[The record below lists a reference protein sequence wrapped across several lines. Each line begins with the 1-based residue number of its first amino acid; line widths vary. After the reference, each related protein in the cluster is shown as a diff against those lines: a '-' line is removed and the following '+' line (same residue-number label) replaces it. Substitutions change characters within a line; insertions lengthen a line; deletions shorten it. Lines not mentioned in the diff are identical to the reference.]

1 MGKLTGTQHGDAA
14 NALFAFYADKAQELE
29 EAGQYFMAR
38 HRLGLSGS
46 RRAYCDEVLGLLEKG
61 VGVHRR
67 LIGESL
73 TIELALDR
81 LTKEHLD
88 RIPASER
95 TRERLNQ
102 FGPDGGRS
110 AGESGGRRQGQ
121 RGEEY
126 RQGTGGRSGLG
137 RGVSDSALL
146 VAFVLAVLGAVLLI
160 AAASW

>member
-1 MGKLTGTQHGDAA
+1 MDEKGSKQVDVLDVQPAAASNSIGNVPLFAHPSECVADPYKWGFPPMGKLTGTQHGDAA

-88 RIPASER
+88 
-95 TRERLNQ
+95 
-102 FGPDGGRS
+102 
-110 AGESGGRRQGQ
+110 GQ
-121 RGEEY
+121 D
-126 RQGTGGRSGLG
+126 TGIRADA
-137 RGVSDSALL
+137 RALEP
-146 VAFVLAVLGAVLLI
+146 VRA
-160 AAASW
+160 